1 MSALPLPY
9 LDEEELY
16 IPRCQACG
24 DEVLR
29 ADVCLRCGFC
39 QRCFE
44 YADDCRCT
52 ILAEDRYL
60 DFLAEEYED
69 GRLGA

>member
-9 LDEEELY
+9 LAEEDVLL
-16 IPRCQACG
+16 PRCQACS

-29 ADVCLRCGFC
+29 ADVCLHCGYC
-39 QRCFE
+39 QVCHE
-44 YADDCRCT
+44 YADDCRCSY
-52 ILAEDRYL
+52 LAEDRYM